1 MFDARSLLENLVRG
15 AGQPSQQAGGGGS
28 GDLLVNS
35 LEAWVNLLQEQRQ
48 VVPVAASMICC
59 AS

>member
-15 AGQPSQQAGGGGS
+15 AGSPLSRLVEAAWATCW
-28 GDLLVNS
+28 VNS
-35 LEAWVNLLQEQRQ
+35 LEASVNLLQEQRQ